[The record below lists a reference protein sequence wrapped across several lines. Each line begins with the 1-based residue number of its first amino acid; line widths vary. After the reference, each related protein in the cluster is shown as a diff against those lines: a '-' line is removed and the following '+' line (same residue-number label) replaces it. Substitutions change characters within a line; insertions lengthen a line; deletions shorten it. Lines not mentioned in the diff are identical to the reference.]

1 MEWDGDF
8 GPHSP
13 SGREHMPLPTELG
26 GPGGTR
32 GYKHAAPTELDP
44 TCELPPPPVG
54 HSAGLVQ
61 LAAHEQQLLLAEPAP
76 LLRQPP

>member
-32 GYKHAAPTELDP
+32 GYTNEGD
-44 TCELPPPPVG
+44 
-54 HSAGLVQ
+54 
-61 LAAHEQQLLLAEPAP
+61 
-76 LLRQPP
+76 RRD